1 MIEATLTAP
10 PIILIVDDQPSDL
23 LMLTQ
28 AVEGLGETHIANNG
42 QMALEVARQIRPD
55 LILLDI
61 KMPGMSGFQL
71 CRLIKAD
78 PRLCD
83 AAILFVTAH
92 TQSENEIKA
101 LELGGIDFIE
111 KPLNIPVVQVHVRAH
126 LNLRQTAKR
135 LAYYDELTGLPNRS
149 LLQDRADQALHKA
162 QRNHSKVVLLML
174 DLDNFKSIN
183 DSVDHAVGDAVLT
196 EVARRLTQFSRG
208 IDTVSRRGG
217 DEFVMLLS
225 EVTRLDVISQFVE
238 RVLDVIASPMHINDK
253 RYDITASAGVG
264 VYPDDSEDFA
274 SLYRHADTAMYQAK
288 KLGRNRYRFFSQG
301 LENISRARH
310 LLEGN
315 MRSAL
320 EQGVFEVFY
329 QAKYHT
335 QQRTIC
341 GMEALIRWRKA
352 DGTLVSPAEFIPLA
366 EETGLIIPIGRY
378 VMIQACHDAQRLV
391 RMGLNVPVSVN
402 ISAVQF
408 REESFLDMVHDALA
422 LSGLA
427 PAMLELEI
435 TESVLAHDMKVAST
449 VLDELKAMGVHIA
462 IDDFGIGYSSL
473 TYLKTLPID
482 VLKIDQSFIRDM
494 LTDKSDA
501 AIVEAIVRMGQ
512 ALGLMLIAEGVE
524 QEEQSSKLLALGC
537 SVMQGYLYCRP
548 MPFVDMCKF
557 LQTTPLTKPLGINQS
572 NKGMLT

>member
-10 PIILIVDDQPSDL
+10 PTILIVDDQPSDL
-23 LMLTQ
+23 LLLTQ
-28 AVEGLGETHIANNG
+28 AVEGLGEIHIANNG
-42 QMALEVARQIRPD
+42 QMAFEVARQCRPD

-61 KMPGMSGFQL
+61 QMPGMNGFQL
-71 CRLIKAD
+71 CRSIKAD

-183 DSVDHAVGDAVLT
+183 DSVDHAVGDAVLA

-238 RVLDVIASPMHINDK
+238 RVLDVIASPMHVNDK

-264 VYPDDSEDFA
+264 VYPDDSEDFV

-301 LENISRARH
+301 LENLSRARH
-310 LLEGN
+310 LLEGH

-378 VMIQACHDAQRLV
+378 VLIQACHDAQRLV

-408 REESFLDMVHDALA
+408 REESFLGMVQDALA
-422 LSGLA
+422 LTGLA

-435 TESVLAHDMKVAST
+435 TESVLAHDMKVASA
-449 VLDELKAMGVHIA
+449 VLDELKAMGVNIA
-462 IDDFGIGYSSL
+462 IDDFGTGYSSL
-473 TYLKTLPID
+473 TYLKSLPID

-501 AIVEAIVRMGQ
+501 AIVEAIVRMGH

-537 SVMQGYLYCRP
+537 LVMQGYLYCRP
-548 MPFVDMCKF
+548 MPFVDICKF
-557 LQTTPLTKPLGINQS
+557 LQTTPLTKPLGSHQS

>member
-274 SLYRHADTAMYQAK
+274 SLYRHADTAMFQAK